1 MTMLVNGKM
10 SFVARNSV
18 LINFFITF
26 LTEQIEIFQLRILQR
41 ERERNLDIDRQA
53 DGQNDSE
60 KEGDRVGCLGQ
71 LFLNI

>member
-41 ERERNLDIDRQA
+41 EREREKLRQT
-53 DGQNDSE
+53 
-60 KEGDRVGCLGQ
+60 
-71 LFLNI
+71 